1 MDNTEI
7 LHEQIARARR
17 LRASGPTTI
26 DYLRWRDD
34 TNALLSSLM
43 GPDAEMVTRFREALG
58 PYDALDAE
66 GIQID
71 GEHGMQVRIERAE
84 TLLRTLLGADD

>member
-1 MDNTEI
+1 MDSTEI
-7 LHEQIARARR
+7 LREQIALARR
-17 LRASGPTTI
+17 LRATGPTTI

-34 TNALLSSLM
+34 TDELLRTLM
-43 GPDAEMVTRFREALG
+43 GADADLVARFRKALG

-71 GEHGMQVRIERAE
+71 GEHGMRVRIERGEA
-84 TLLRTLLGADD
+84 LLGTLLGEPD

>member
-1 MDNTEI
+1 MDSTEI

-34 TNALLSSLM
+34 TDALLSSLM
-43 GPDAEMVTRFREALG
+43 GPDAELVTQFREALG

-71 GEHGMQVRIERAE
+71 GEHGMQVRIERGE